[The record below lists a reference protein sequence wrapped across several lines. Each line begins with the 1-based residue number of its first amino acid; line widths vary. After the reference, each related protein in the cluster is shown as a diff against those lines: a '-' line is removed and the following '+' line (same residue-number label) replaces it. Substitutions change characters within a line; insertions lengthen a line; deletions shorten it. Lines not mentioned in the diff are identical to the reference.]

1 MIKILENI
9 FNSWLKRRESK
20 YDAGLKREASNIEH
34 IKNSKDIEKL
44 YDFTLYCAK
53 SLYGNAFGD
62 VEKLFYSNKFDEM
75 KEKLDEFEFQTHL
88 SKKTLQIWNAI
99 FEDMENVFKNYENWQ
114 CWKRYVNSNS
124 EKFSYHREDDLHNK
138 ENEDKAKLKED
149 IQRLK
154 KCGDLR
160 AQKSNIKRR

>member
-1 MIKILENI
+1 MIKLIESLYVI
-9 FNSWLKRRESK
+9 FEVLIKFIKSEYESRLKAK
-20 YDAGLKREASNIEH
+20 TNDIEH
-34 IKNSKDIEKL
+34 VKNSENIEKL
-44 YDFTLYCAK
+44 YNFTLYCAK
-53 SLYGNAFGD
+53 SLYGNAFGE
-62 VEKLFYSNKFDEM
+62 VKELFYRNKFDEM

-88 SKKTLQIWNAI
+88 SKKTLQIWKAV
-99 FEDMENVFKNYENWQ
+99 FEDMENVFKNYENWK

-124 EKFSYHREDDLHNK
+124 EKFSYHREDELHNK

-160 AQKSNIKRR
+160 A